1 MKTDIKDFYFNSPRP
16 EMLNY
21 IPKAAKKVLDVGC
34 ANGMFACL
42 VKQEFDATVWGI
54 EINPDAAHI
63 ASKNLDRVIVKD
75 IFDAFSDLPEKY
87 FDCVVFN
94 DVLEHLVDPYSVLDK
109 IKKFLSPEGV
119 VVASIP
125 NIRHAPV
132 LFDLVVNGNW
142 DYAEYG
148 VLDKT
153 HLRFFTKA
161 SIKKMFS
168 NLGYDLIQMNGI
180 NRSESIKGKIISKL
194 LIGAISDMKYI
205 QFACLARPKN
215 H

>member
-21 IPKAAKKVLDVGC
+21 IPKTTRKVLDVGC
-34 ANGMFACL
+34 ANGMFASL
-42 VKQEFDATVWGI
+42 VKQEFDAIVWGI
-54 EINPDAAHI
+54 ELNPDAAHI

-94 DVLEHLVDPYSVLDK
+94 DVLEHLVDPYSVLEE

-119 VVASIP
+119 IVASIP

-132 LFDLVVNGNW
+132 LFDLVVKGNW

-168 NLGYDLIQMNGI
+168 NSGYELIQMNGI
-180 NRSESIKGKIISKL
+180 NRSSLVI
-194 LIGAISDMKYI
+194 Y
-205 QFACLARPKN
+205 F
-215 H
+215 